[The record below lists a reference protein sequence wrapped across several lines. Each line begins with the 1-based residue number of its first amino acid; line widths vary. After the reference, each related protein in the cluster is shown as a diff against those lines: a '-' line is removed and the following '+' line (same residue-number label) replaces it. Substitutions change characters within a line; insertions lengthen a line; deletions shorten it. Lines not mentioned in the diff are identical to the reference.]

1 MKKAELNNLKEGYSV
16 GLDLAYKYND
26 LRALWFYVGDK
37 ILPMIEG
44 FTVETS
50 ESEIREKFKGCAD
63 FVVCISLARFAILT
77 GKNLK

>member
-50 ESEIREKFKGCAD
+50 EKFKGCAD
-63 FVVCISLARFAILT
+63 FVVCLSLAKFAILA